1 MKLPQGSGER
11 DTSNRKTIV
20 MAHRG
25 GNFGPS
31 NSLKNY
37 KGAIDAKVEGIEF
50 DVSNF
55 LSSRD
60 YFVTDV
66 LGLAFK
72 GWHSRGYSWW
82 TKC

>member
-1 MKLPQGSGER
+1 
-11 DTSNRKTIV
+11 

-60 YFVTDV
+60 YFVTIV
-66 LGLAFK
+66 LGLDFK
-72 GWHSRGYSWW
+72 GWHSCCYSWRAKCRDTRGPQ
-82 TKC
+82 TK

>member
-50 DVSNF
+50 DVSDFF
-55 LSSRD
+55 LSRD
-60 YFVTDV
+60 YFVTAV
-66 LGLAFK
+66 LGLAI
-72 GWHSRGYSWW
+72 
-82 TKC
+82 

>member
-72 GWHSRGYSWW
+72 GWHSCGYSWW

>member
-1 MKLPQGSGER
+1 MKLPRGSGER

-50 DVSNF
+50 DVSDFF
-55 LSSRD
+55 LSRD
-60 YFVTDV
+60 YFVTAV
-66 LGLAFK
+66 LGLAF
-72 GWHSRGYSWW
+72 
-82 TKC
+82 

>member
-1 MKLPQGSGER
+1 
-11 DTSNRKTIV
+11 

-60 YFVTDV
+60 YFVTTV
-66 LGLAFK
+66 LGLDF
-72 GWHSRGYSWW
+72 
-82 TKC
+82 

>member
-1 MKLPQGSGER
+1 MASSSPAKVKLPPKKEEKSAVKKVSSSER

-20 MAHRG
+20 IAHRG

-50 DVSNF
+50 DVSA
-55 LSSRD
+55 S
-60 YFVTDV
+60 
-66 LGLAFK
+66 
-72 GWHSRGYSWW
+72 
-82 TKC
+82 